1 MLDYLRDHFGN
12 RPSINEGER
21 MELDFLRKEVLKL
34 RMEVHGNKNASP
46 NGQLSTAGEEHSSTD
61 SDEEYVDDLPLK
73 MSGNAAKPRMSVSAE
88 VFGKFHKEQEFVAPV
103 HLKSP
108 EQA

>member
-34 RMEVHGNKNASP
+34 RMEVYGNKNASP
-46 NGQLSTAGEEHSSTD
+46 NG
-61 SDEEYVDDLPLK
+61 
-73 MSGNAAKPRMSVSAE
+73 
-88 VFGKFHKEQEFVAPV
+88 
-103 HLKSP
+103 
-108 EQA
+108 